1 MQDGELEFDMD
12 LDDIKPSALKRLLR
26 EALTKKGKDRHKEQA
41 AKQQEKDSEDR
52 VDLREEKN
60 GKSPSVP
67 VTREDIPKS
76 IRDADEEDNKEEDK
90 NKDDEKDDKEEEK
103 E

>member
-26 EALTKKGKDRHKEQA
+26 EALTKKGKDRNKDQA
-41 AKQQEKDSEDR
+41 AKQAEKDSEDR

-67 VTREDIPKS
+67 VTKEDIPKS
-76 IRDADEEDNKEEDK
+76 LRDADEEDNKEDS
-90 NKDDEKDDKEEEK
+90 KEEEEKK